1 MRTCGECDAS
11 SSTKLQSKAL
21 IPLIRR
27 HYVGPNGRLRASH
40 REIAAENLDNL
51 GEADYRSLMGPA
63 YVCHPHTSTQPLSK
77 GEIVELDISLWPG
90 GMVFDAGEGLGL
102 EIKGHNPILPEFVEL
117 DEKVVNHKA
126 GRHRVH
132 TGGDCPSQ
140 VMISVR
146 RGFNELVQAALQQA
160 RPIV

>member
-51 GEADYRSLMGPA
+51 GEEDYRSLMGPA
-63 YVCHPHTSTQPLSK
+63 YFYHPHTSTQPLSK
-77 GEIVELDISLWPG
+77 GE
-90 GMVFDAGEGLGL
+90 
-102 EIKGHNPILPEFVEL
+102 
-117 DEKVVNHKA
+117 KVVNHNV

-132 TGGDCPSQ
+132 TGGGCPSQ
-140 VMISVR
+140 VMVSVR
-146 RGFNELVQAALQQA
+146 RGFNELV
-160 RPIV
+160 